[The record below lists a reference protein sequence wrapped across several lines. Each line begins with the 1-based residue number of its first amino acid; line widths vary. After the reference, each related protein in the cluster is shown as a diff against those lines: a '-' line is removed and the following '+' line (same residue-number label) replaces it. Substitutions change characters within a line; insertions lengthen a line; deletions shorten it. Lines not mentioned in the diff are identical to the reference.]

1 MTQEFSKSLG
11 EGGRE
16 QTIHD
21 VSVVSSQNVTFNQ
34 TQIIQI
40 SVEEVKTRKF
50 IITSPYK
57 GLKKFESED
66 KDRFFGR
73 DQFLTG
79 LVNEL
84 EQNNF
89 VLLLGASGSGKS
101 SVIRAGLIPWLAERQ
116 GSHFMNLVFTPDQDP
131 FESLYASLLG
141 KYKQSEAQI
150 ARITKEDTLTQLV
163 RSLKQKD
170 AYWFILIDQFE
181 ELFTTTESSKRDVF
195 IKSLVQLVKTLDKA
209 GDRSV
214 KLVATMR
221 ADFLDRLSPYPDLIK
236 ITDKHRPMI
245 AEMQLDEL
253 RLAIEQPAAHHGVV
267 FETGLVKQ
275 IIDDVQGQAGYL
287 PLLQYTLDL
296 LWETEVQSQS
306 IADRTLNISNYRKL
320 GGVRGALQ
328 QHVDQIYKSLSESE
342 KLAAQR
348 IFLKLVGIGEDEE
361 SGTEWKPVRRRA
373 TRSEFSD
380 PLEQTVLTQ
389 LVNQN
394 LLVSNRVA
402 DSQESTIEIAHEALL
417 TSWVTLNTW
426 IKENRQAIALRNR
439 LNDDVE
445 QWKKTKSNE
454 DLWSGSKLEQI
465 LELRRDETFNNILG
479 GLNQE
484 ANNFVDISQGE
495 RDRIQKERVRLQRRA
510 IQWLSGGLILALAA
524 ASVATFQWYRVERLN
539 QEVFAHQLASQSK
552 VLLGQRS
559 GKSNIKGALLAVES
573 YKHFNQ
579 LKEQSPDVNAI
590 LSQGLDILPR
600 LLLKHDASIST
611 LSLSREGTIVA
622 TSGEEGTI
630 WLWNTIDGRLIDHFQ
645 NNAPV
650 SQIRFSPVSNIVA
663 TASKDGTVR
672 LWDITHKKQIALFSH
687 NSSVLYI
694 VFSHN
699 GKSIATASKDGT
711 VRLWDIKTQ
720 KILTHFIDNK
730 SISSLDI
737 SQNGMLIATGSGD
750 NLARVWDVRTGK
762 ILVQLRHGHENLNNI
777 GGLRVGTGTREITGV
792 TSVKFS
798 SDGNMLV
805 TGCIDGSA
813 RIWNIKTGKQVRY
826 LNHEDIVTAIEL
838 SADGKTIVT
847 GELGGAIRLW
857 NFLTGKEINRF
868 DQEDP
873 LVDMAFNS
881 NSMTLITAYGNDV
894 ASVWNIN
901 KGRKN
906 IQIGY
911 RKSITAAAFNSD
923 ASRVVTGGQ
932 NIVQVWDTTTGKE
945 ITRFPH
951 NGRISDIAFSPTDNS
966 IITGSV
972 DNDVVF
978 WSINSRGIY
987 EQKFL
992 LGVYASKVKLSH
1004 DGSLLITIGNVNR
1017 IESNENP
1024 ADVFDSKIQVWN
1036 VKTHKRIANFN
1047 YKNDLHLSVDIGP
1060 HNNQIAIAED
1070 NVVKIWDITTQ
1081 TEVTHFNGN
1090 GKVSVLAYSP
1100 DGTKLAIGSGNVIR
1114 ILNIKSG
1121 KEISQFNHSSD
1132 INVVEFIPNTN
1143 IIATATED
1151 GTLQFSDI
1159 KLQREIFY
1167 VNHNDTV
1174 YGIKFNSDKSMY
1186 YTISRDGLIN
1196 VTPIQSSEELERQIC
1211 NRLQHNLS
1219 ATDWISYLGS
1229 ELTQYQLTCP
1239 KIAPDLSVI
1248 EQVLN
1253 KYKPDNAI
1261 RIVFNLVQNQWVA
1274 KDNDKKDYYLGLAN
1288 WMPSKGYI
1296 ESAISFFR
1304 DLAKKEDIPSEYWNN
1319 LCWFGS
1325 LYNQPSQVMFACNKA
1340 VELAPNDPET
1350 KDSRGTARALVGD
1363 KHGAIQDFSTYLNWD
1378 KASDIK
1384 KTRRK
1389 EWIKKLEAG
1398 ENPLTNEVLVKLR
1411 EEESL

>member
-1 MTQEFSKSLG
+1 MTQEFSKNLG
-11 EGGRE
+11 QGGRE

-84 EQNNF
+84 EQTNF

-101 SVIRAGLIPWLAERQ
+101 SVIRAGLIPWLAEGQ
-116 GSHFMNLVFTPDQDP
+116 GSHFVNLVFTPDQDP

-150 ARITKEDTLTQLV
+150 ARISKEDTLIKLA
-163 RSLKQKD
+163 RSLKQQD
-170 AYWFILIDQFE
+170 DYWFILIDQFE

-195 IKSLVQLVKTLDKA
+195 IKSLVQLVKNLDKA

-236 ITDKHRPMI
+236 LTDKHRPMI

-267 FETGLVKQ
+267 FETGLVKE
-275 IIDDVQGQAGYL
+275 IINDVQGQAGYL
-287 PLLQYTLDL
+287 PLLQYTLNL

-306 IADRTLNISNYRKL
+306 IEDRTLNISNYRKL

-328 QHVDQIYKSLSESE
+328 QHVDQMYKSLSESE

-361 SGTEWKPVRRRA
+361 SGTEWKPIRRRA

-394 LLVSNRVA
+394 LLVSNRLT

-417 TSWVTLNTW
+417 TSWITLNSW
-426 IKENRQAIALRNR
+426 IKDNRQAINLRNR

-445 QWKKTKSNE
+445 QWKKIKSHE
-454 DLWSGSKLEQI
+454 DLWSGSRLEQA
-465 LELRRDETFNNILG
+465 LELRKDETFNQVLG

-484 ANNFVDISQGE
+484 ANQFLDASQGE
-495 RDRIQKERVRLQRRA
+495 RDRLQKERVRLQRRA
-510 IQWLSGGLILALAA
+510 IKWLSGGLILALAA
-524 ASVATFQWYRVERLN
+524 AGVATFQWYRVERLN

-590 LSQGLDILPR
+590 LSQGLDMLPR

-650 SQIRFSPVSNIVA
+650 SKIRFSPVSNIVA
-663 TASKDGTVR
+663 TASKNGTVR

-720 KILTHFIDNK
+720 KILTHFIHDK

-750 NLARVWDVRTGK
+750 NIARVWDVRTGK

-777 GGLRVGTGTREITGV
+777 SELRVGTREITGV

-813 RIWNIKTGKQVRY
+813 RIWNIKTGKEVRY

-868 DQEDP
+868 DQEDL
-873 LVDMAFNS
+873 LVDMAFSS
-881 NSMTLITAYGNDV
+881 NSMTLITAYGNNV

-911 RKSITAAAFNSD
+911 RKRITAAAFNSD

-945 ITRFPH
+945 ITRFAH

-966 IITGSV
+966 IITGSI
-972 DNDVVF
+972 DNDVAF

-992 LGVYASKVKLSH
+992 LDVYASKVKLSR
-1004 DGSLLITIGNVNR
+1004 DGSLLITIGNVNL
-1017 IESNENP
+1017 IKSNENP
-1024 ADVFDSKIQVWN
+1024 ADVLDSKIQVWN
-1036 VKTHKRIANFN
+1036 VKTHERIAKFN
-1047 YKNDLHLSVDIGP
+1047 YKNDLLLFVDISP

-1070 NVVKIWDITTQ
+1070 NIVKIWDITTQ

-1196 VTPIQSSEELERQIC
+1196 VTSIQPSEELERQIC

-1288 WMPSKGYI
+1288 WMPTKGYI
-1296 ESAISFFR
+1296 KSAISFFR
-1304 DLAKKEDIPSEYWNN
+1304 DLAKKEDIPPEYWNN

-1340 VELAPNDPET
+1340 VELAPNDPNK

-1363 KHGAIQDFSTYLNWD
+1363 KYGAIQDFSTYLNWD
-1378 KASDIK
+1378 KPSDIQ

-1398 ENPLTNEVLVKLR
+1398 ENPFTDKVLIQLR